1 MTANARPLAPA
12 LPRLSPL
19 REFLGQIVY
28 GGNDGIVTTFAIV
41 AGFAGAG
48 AEGAASIGAGAVLL
62 FGLAN
67 LFADAVAMGM
77 GEYLSDRSQ
86 REVFRDQRRQEMA
99 TQARNPAAGAAA
111 LAGDLMAG
119 GMAAQDAAAMAAIL
133 QRNPG
138 MMADMALHLR
148 RGLADPGAGSPVGR
162 ALVTFLAFVGLGVI
176 PILPYMLAAPSP
188 RTFATSVAATFA
200 ALVILGL
207 LRWRATGERLARA
220 LGETVLVGTL
230 CAAVAFGVGLAVGG

>member
-48 AEGAASIGAGAVLL
+48 AEGAASIGGAAVLL

-67 LFADAVAMGM
+67 LFADAVAMGL

-86 REVFRDQRRQEMA
+86 REVYRDQRRQEMA
-99 TQARNPAAGAAA
+99 ALARDPGASATA
-111 LAGDLMAG
+111 LAGDLAAA
-119 GMAAQDAAAMAAIL
+119 GMAAKDAAAMTAIL
-133 QRNPG
+133 QRNPK
-138 MMADMALHLR
+138 MMAEMALHLR

-162 ALVTFLAFVGLGVI
+162 ALVTFGSFVGLGFI
-176 PILPYMLAAPSP
+176 PILPYMLSDPSP
-188 RTFATSVAATFA
+188 RTFATSVAATFG
-200 ALVILGL
+200 ALGLLGL
-207 LRWRATGERLARA
+207 LRWRATSERLLRA
-220 LGETVLVGTL
+220 MGETVLVGTL
-230 CAAVAFGVGLAVGG
+230 CAAVAFGVGLAVGA